1 MRKPDKLN
9 ILNTDLVLIDTPQE
23 RGVLVRVLSGNPAI
37 AGIEC
42 PVNSRPPFST
52 EESLAWENCVE
63 QLVARGVRTAS
74 SISKHTGLSIGQSKT
89 MLEKIASGWAAS
101 MSTSLVNS
109 RREALWQ
116 EAERVKEEAWESYYL
131 SKSLDDDPKVQ
142 GAWLKLV
149 LDAGGSQ
156 AKLCGL
162 NLTGNE
168 LPDTNKPSAITPVI
182 KNSTEMM
189 MEAERK
195 LRLPRGNLELLG
207 NIIAKHMSTEEPRG
221 DSWSEEQMEELQP
234 EELEG
239 GGEEDEE

>member
-9 ILNTDLVLIDTPQE
+9 VLNTDLVLIDTPEE

-37 AGIEC
+37 SGIEC

-52 EESLAWENCVE
+52 EEALAWENCVE
-63 QLVARGVRTAS
+63 QLVARGVRTAN
-74 SISKHTGLSIGQSKT
+74 SISKYTGLSLGQSKI
-89 MLEKIASGWAAS
+89 MLEKVASGWAAS

-131 SKSLDDDPKVQ
+131 SKSLEDDPKVQ

-162 NLTGNE
+162 NLTGKE
-168 LPDTNKPSAITPVI
+168 EADTNKSSMVTPVI

-195 LRLPRGNLELLG
+195 LKLPQGNLELLG
-207 NIIAKHMSTEEPRG
+207 NIIAKHMSMG
-221 DSWSEEQMEELQP
+221 MEEGLSYARQQGEQ
-234 EELEG
+234 EELP
-239 GGEEDEE
+239 GGEEHEDEE